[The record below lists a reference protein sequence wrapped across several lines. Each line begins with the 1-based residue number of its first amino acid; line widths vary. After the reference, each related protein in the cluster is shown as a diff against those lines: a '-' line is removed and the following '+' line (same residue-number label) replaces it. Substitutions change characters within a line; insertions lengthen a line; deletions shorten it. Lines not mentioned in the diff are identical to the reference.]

1 MKTLIPGQPDALS
14 SEIKSMPL
22 AAAGPSG
29 ALCSAILSSAI
40 GEHMQA
46 FAALEE
52 HAPVLAAIAARMV
65 ETLRMGG
72 KILFCGNG
80 GSAAD
85 AQHLAAELVG
95 RFRQP
100 RRGLA
105 ALALTTD
112 SSVMT
117 SIANDFGYS
126 EVFRRQVEAL
136 GAPGD
141 MLIGLSTSGESENVC
156 AAMAE
161 ARRMGLYGVAL
172 VGGKGGRLAEF
183 AEMALSIASG
193 STARVQEA
201 HLFCGHVLCELV
213 ECAMIEAHW
222 MTRVMEEQQAGLPF
236 EFPAAGSLVAAL
248 PVAELS
254 VEAPVAAG
262 NASLPP
268 LHARRERH

>member
-1 MKTLIPGQPDALS
+1 MKTLVPGQDVLVSNSPPVPV
-14 SEIKSMPL
+14 MG
-22 AAAGPSG
+22 AGPSA
-29 ALCSAILSSAI
+29 ALSTAILSLAMS
-40 GEHMQA
+40 EHVRMIA
-46 FAALEE
+46 GLEAL
-52 HAPVLAAIAARMV
+52 APVLAVIAAKLV
-65 ETLRMGG
+65 DTLKDGG

-105 ALALTTD
+105 AIALTTD
-112 SSVMT
+112 SSVLT
-117 SIANDFGYS
+117 SIANDFGYA

-141 MLIGLSTSGESENVC
+141 VLIGLSTSGESENVC

-161 ARRMGLYGVAL
+161 ARRMGLHAVAM
-172 VGGKGGRLAEF
+172 VGAGGGRLAE
-183 AEMALSIASG
+183 IADTVLCVPSN

-222 MTRVMEEQQAGLPF
+222 MTRMMEDQQAGLPF
-236 EFPAAGSLVAAL
+236 EIALHGAPPVGMPSTAPAL
-248 PVAELS
+248 ELATLQVRDIRKEWDFS
-254 VEAPVAAG
+254 
-262 NASLPP
+262 
-268 LHARRERH
+268 H

>member
-1 MKTLIPGQPDALS
+1 
-14 SEIKSMPL
+14 MPP
-22 AAAGPSG
+22 AAAGPSV
-29 ALCSAILSSAI
+29 ALSSAILSSAI
-40 GEHMQA
+40 GEHQRM
-46 FAALEE
+46 FADLEE
-52 HAPVLAAIAARMV
+52 HAQVLAAIAARMV
-65 ETLRMGG
+65 ETLRTGG

-112 SSVMT
+112 SSVVT
-117 SIANDFGYS
+117 SIANDFGFS

-172 VGGKGGRLAEF
+172 VGGKGGRLAEL
-183 AEMALSIASG
+183 ADMVLCVASC

-236 EFPAAGSLVAAL
+236 EFPIADL
-248 PVAELS
+248 PIASAV
-254 VEAPVAAG
+254 PAG
-262 NASLPP
+262 NSSL
-268 LHARRERH
+268 LDARRKRH